1 MKEIWK
7 DIKGYE
13 GLYQVSNLGRV
24 KRTMFKNCYVEKK
37 QEKILKLK
45 SDKDGYKQTTLF
57 KNGKRMYFRVHR
69 LVANAFLPN
78 PNNYPIIN
86 HKDQN
91 TSNNN
96 VLNLE
101 WCTFVYNNNYKNRNE
116 KIRKK
121 VNQYDLQGNFI
132 KTWNSVRDAGIFAKV
147 HPGNITRCC
156 KCEIKSSG
164 GYKWKYY
171 KQDVSNSK
179 EGSDENGNKTRF
191 KISK

>member
-86 HKDQN
+86 HKD
-91 TSNNN
+91 
-96 VLNLE
+96 
-101 WCTFVYNNNYKNRNE
+101 
-116 KIRKK
+116 
-121 VNQYDLQGNFI
+121 
-132 KTWNSVRDAGIFAKV
+132 
-147 HPGNITRCC
+147 
-156 KCEIKSSG
+156 
-164 GYKWKYY
+164 
-171 KQDVSNSK
+171 
-179 EGSDENGNKTRF
+179 
-191 KISK
+191 